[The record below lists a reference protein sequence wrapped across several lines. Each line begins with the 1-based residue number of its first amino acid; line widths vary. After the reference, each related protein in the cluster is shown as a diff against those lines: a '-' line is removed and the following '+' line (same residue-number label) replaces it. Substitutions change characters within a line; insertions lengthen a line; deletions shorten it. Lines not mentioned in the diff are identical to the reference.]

1 MAKSLEFAKGR
12 LPYASEVFGTYRPM
26 IGWASKRKNDRL
38 TRDLTESLSPILK
51 EILAKYVTGNR
62 YGGPPD
68 DRHVEEFDLGRL
80 ATAAQPRVVPA
91 DSGTFLIPELQRI
104 ILQRLDGHPV
114 PTDPGE
120 WSGLVNEESVR
131 EAYGNSDLGAIG
143 AWHRWSATLWDLP
156 PRPGESETARSH
168 RIFDVMYAVIDR
180 ESRLGAALIDL
191 ANQGS
196 VEVLSALLFAPTPD
210 PEDVLEQFRA
220 LQKRLNDPFLN
231 FDPRDGLTG
240 VSVSPLGIVHY
251 FRQYFFELDTFLGPA
266 VGHVWLTPGTTV
278 ELIESSTRRT
288 LIEQT
293 VEIEQVTI
301 QKREIEDRRQEDVS
315 DAVQQENRSDSKLG
329 FSTTVNQS
337 WPTGDATATGSFN
350 LDTTQ
355 SEARDTTYKR
365 MREQSEKLSS
375 EIRSSYKS
383 TFKTVTETTDVSSK
397 RYVISN
403 PGTTLQNYE
412 LRRKM
417 RRVAVQVQD
426 IGTYLCWE
434 TFVDD
439 PACELGLANL
449 VHIAKQP
456 DITPPPYPTDLPT
469 PESKSGIPFDVKVAW
484 AGKDDRVGEPG
495 HAANRPE
502 GILLGHRKITV
513 DVPDGYAFELQ
524 PGQVF
529 QLQCLSARG
538 EGQFGSKQYLAKY
551 LGGNDIEVILGW
563 GQNGLRWTHNV
574 DIDLRGTVTLA
585 PTPTLLDHIA
595 KANEAARAKVD
606 QAALAQQAKAAEAAF
621 YAAAQERIELAS
633 SIRRRRFEDL
643 REEER
648 TVVYRR
654 LIADLMAAPATARD
668 PNHWYK
674 FASPTQRHAYATV
687 LNAIFDIDRMLY
699 FVAPEWWQPRQRSG
713 LVIGD
718 GTYEFGPD
726 KIVAWNSDS
735 RPDNYLI
742 TGKSEPARLGSSL
755 GWLLQLDGDDQRN
768 RFLNASWV
776 RAVIPVRPG
785 KEEAAINWLTKA
797 DVEGTEGL
805 GFSYAG
811 TDEEAEEIIDGLAD
825 TAEPA
830 QDPPTVGDAI
840 RYLCKKVGEKHVEG
854 RKESLF
860 PARDGI
866 ADGDKVWATPI
877 DKVYEHGFYPLER
890 SFRDSP
896 TESPADGKST
906 NFQIMA
912 QWTEVL
918 PTDQIVPVEVKYD
931 PISGRQIGVTE
942 EPE

>member
-1 MAKSLEFAKGR
+1 MPRESLEFAIGR
-12 LPYASEVFGTYRPM
+12 LPYASELFGTYRPM
-26 IGWASKRKNDRL
+26 IGWASKRKTDRI
-38 TRDLTESLSPILK
+38 TRDLGASLSPLMK
-51 EILAKYVTGNR
+51 EILAKYVSGNS

-68 DRHVEEFDLGRL
+68 DRHVESFDLGRL
-80 ATAAQPRVVPA
+80 ATSAKPRVVPA
-91 DSGTFLIPELQRI
+91 DSGTFIIPELQRI
-104 ILQRLDGHPV
+104 ILERLGDRPI
-114 PTDPGE
+114 PTGADE
-120 WSGLVNEESVR
+120 WRELVNDDTVR
-131 EAYGNSDLGAIG
+131 EAYGNSDRATIR
-143 AWHRWSATLWDLP
+143 AWSEWANALWDQNP
-156 PRPGESETARSH
+156 QRPGESPGQHSQRV
-168 RIFDVMYAVIDR
+168 FDLMYAVIDR

-191 ANQGS
+191 ANAGA
-196 VEVLSALLFAPTPD
+196 VEVLSSLLFAPAPD
-210 PEDVLEQFRA
+210 PEEVFAQFKA
-220 LQKRLNDPFLN
+220 LQDRLNDPFLN
-231 FDPRDGLTG
+231 FDPRDGLSG
-240 VSVSPLGIVHY
+240 VGVSPLGIVHY
-251 FRQYFFELDTFLGPA
+251 FRQFFFELDTFLGPA

-278 ELIESSTRRT
+278 ELIESSTRRH
-288 LIEQT
+288 LVEQT
-293 VEIEQVTI
+293 VEIEQSSTT
-301 QKREIEDRRQEDVS
+301 KRGIVDKRQEDVS
-315 DAVQQENRSDSKLG
+315 QAVKEENKSDSKLG

-337 WPTGDATATGSFN
+337 WPTGDATATGTFN
-350 LDTTQ
+350 LDNTQ

-365 MREQSEKLSS
+365 MREQSEKLST

-403 PGTTLQNYE
+403 PGTKLQNYE

-417 RRVAVQVQD
+417 RRVGVQVQD

-439 PACELGLANL
+439 PARELGLANL

-469 PESKSGIPFDVKVAW
+469 PERKPGIPFDVKVAW
-484 AGKDDRVGEPG
+484 AGENNRVGHKG

-513 DVPDGYAFELQ
+513 DVPDGYAFELK

-538 EGQFGSKQYLAKY
+538 EGQFGSYQYLAKY
-551 LGGNDIEVILGW
+551 LGDANIEVILGW
-563 GQNGLRWTHNV
+563 GQGGLKW
-574 DIDLRGTVTLA
+574 DKPQEIDLRGSVSLA
-585 PTPTLLDHIA
+585 PTPTFLQEVAAANKAARSKVDLDVQAA
-595 KANEAARAKVD
+595 KA
-606 QAALAQQAKAAEAAF
+606 KATEAAF
-621 YAAAQERIELAS
+621 YAAAQERIELAAS
-633 SIRRRRFEDL
+633 LKKRRFEDL

-654 LIADLMAAPATARD
+654 LIADLMAGSASN
-668 PNHWYK
+668 PNHWYEN
-674 FASPTQRHAYATV
+674 ASNRQRHAYATV

-699 FVAPEWWQPRQRSG
+699 FVAPEWWKPRARSG
-713 LVIGD
+713 LVVGD

-726 KIVAWNSDS
+726 KVVAWSGQA
-735 RPDNYLI
+735 REDNYLI

-776 RAVIPVRPG
+776 RAVMPVRPG
-785 KEEAAINWLTKA
+785 KEEAAMNWLTKA

-805 GFSYAG
+805 GFTYAG
-811 TDEEAEEIIDGLAD
+811 SPEEAVEIIDGLAG

-840 RYLCKKVGEKHVEG
+840 RYLCKRVGEKHVEG
-854 RKESLF
+854 RTVALF
-860 PARDGI
+860 PDRSGI
-866 ADGDKVWATPI
+866 DDGDKVWATPI

-890 SFRDSP
+890 SFKATPTTSP
-896 TESPADGKST
+896 EEGAST

-918 PTDQIVPVEVKYD
+918 PTDQIVPVEVAYD
-931 PISGRQIGVTE
+931 PITGRQIPIAE
-942 EPE
+942 

>member
-1 MAKSLEFAKGR
+1 MDRITHTQKIGHSRR
-12 LPYASEVFGTYRPM
+12 LPYSSELFGTYRPL

-38 TRDLTESLSPILK
+38 TRDLTDSLSPLLK
-51 EILAKYVTGNR
+51 EILAKYTTGNR
-62 YGGPPD
+62 YAGPPN
-68 DRHVEEFDLGRL
+68 DRQVEEFDLGRL
-80 ATAAQPRVVPA
+80 ATASRPRVTPA
-91 DSGTFLIPELQRI
+91 DSGTFLAPELQRI
-104 ILQRLDGHPV
+104 ILQRLDGRPV

-120 WSGLVNEESVR
+120 WHGLVNEETVR
-131 EAYGNSDLGAIG
+131 EAYGNQDLGAIG
-143 AWHRWSATLWDLP
+143 AWHRWSSSLWDLP
-156 PRPGESETARSH
+156 PHQGESESARSR
-168 RIFDVMYAVIDR
+168 RIFDVIYAVIDR

-191 ANQGS
+191 AKEGS
-196 VEVLSALLFAPTPD
+196 VELLSSLLFAPAQD
-210 PEDVLEQFRA
+210 PEDVLAQFRA

-231 FDPRDGLTG
+231 FDPRDGLSG

-288 LIEQT
+288 VVEHT
-293 VEIEQVTI
+293 VEIETATV
-301 QKREIEDRRQEDVS
+301 QKREVEDRRQEDMS
-315 DAVQQENRSDSKLG
+315 DAVKQENRSDSKLG
-329 FSTTVNQS
+329 FSTTINQS
-337 WPTGDATATGSFN
+337 WPTGDATATGSFS

-355 SEARDTTYKR
+355 AEARETTYKR
-365 MREQSEKLSS
+365 MREQSEKLSA
-375 EIRSSYKS
+375 ELRSSYKS

-403 PGTTLQNYE
+403 PGKKLQNYE
-412 LRRKM
+412 LRRKV

-439 PACELGLANL
+439 PAHELGLANL

-469 PESKSGIPFDVKVAW
+469 PERKSGIPFDVKVAW
-484 AGKDDRVGEPG
+484 AGEERRVGAPG
-495 HAANRPE
+495 DSANRPE

-524 PGQVF
+524 ASQIF
-529 QLQCLSARG
+529 QLQCISARG
-538 EGQFGSKQYLAKY
+538 EGQFSSYQYLAKY
-551 LGGNDIEVILGW
+551 LGGNDVEIILGW
-563 GQNGLRWTHNV
+563 GQGGLDWNHTV

-585 PTPTLLDHIA
+585 PTQTLLEHIA
-595 KANEAARAKVD
+595 NANEEARKKVD
-606 QAALAQQAKAAEAAF
+606 EAALAQKEKATEADF

-633 SIRRRRFEDL
+633 SIRPRRFEDL

-654 LIADLMAAPATARD
+654 LIADLMAGTVRD

-674 FASPTQRHAYATV
+674 SASPTQRHAYATV

-699 FVAPEWWQPRQRSG
+699 FVAPEWWQPRRRSG
-713 LVIGD
+713 LVVGD

-726 KIVAWNSDS
+726 KIVAWSS
-735 RPDNYLI
+735 VPRPDNYLI
-742 TGKSEPARLGSSL
+742 TSKSEPARLGSSL

-785 KEEAAINWLTKA
+785 KEEAAMNWLTKA

-805 GFSYAG
+805 GFRYAG
-811 TDEEAEEIIDGLAD
+811 TEEEANEIIDGLAD
-825 TAEPA
+825 TAEPV

-840 RYLCKKVGEKHVEG
+840 RYLCKRVGEKHVEG
-854 RKESLF
+854 RKEALF

-896 TESPADGKST
+896 TEQPAEGKST

-918 PTDQIVPVEVKYD
+918 PTDQIVPVEVRYD
-931 PISGRQIGVTE
+931 PITGRQLPPKE
-942 EPE
+942 

>member
-1 MAKSLEFAKGR
+1 MPNESLDFAKGR
-12 LPYASEVFGTYRPM
+12 LPYASELFGTYRPM
-26 IGWASKRKNDRL
+26 IGWASKRKTDRI
-38 TRDLTESLSPILK
+38 TRDLTQSLSPLLK
-51 EILAKYVTGNR
+51 GILAKYVTGNR
-62 YGGPPD
+62 YGGPPE

-80 ATAAQPRVVPA
+80 ATVSRPRVTPA
-91 DSGTFLIPELQRI
+91 DSGTFVIPELQRI
-104 ILQRLDGHPV
+104 ILVRLGDRPI
-114 PTDPGE
+114 PTSPDE
-120 WSGLVNEESVR
+120 WRELVNDETVR

-143 AWHRWSATLWDLP
+143 AWSRWSNELWNANP
-156 PRPGESETARSH
+156 ARAGESPSAH
-168 RIFDVMYAVIDR
+168 AKRIFDLMYAVIDR

-191 ANQGS
+191 ANTGA
-196 VEVLSALLFAPTPD
+196 VEVLSSLLFAPTPD
-210 PEDVLEQFRA
+210 EGTILEQFKA
-220 LQKRLNDPFLN
+220 LQEKLNDPFLN
-231 FDPRDGLTG
+231 FDPRDGLSG

-266 VGHVWLTPGTTV
+266 VGHVWLTPGSTV

-288 LIEQT
+288 VVEQT
-293 VEIEQVTI
+293 VEVEQESTTR
-301 QKREIEDRRQEDVS
+301 RESEDKRQEDVS
-315 DAVQQENRSDSKLG
+315 DGVKQENKSDSKLG

-365 MREQSEKLSS
+365 MREQTEKISQ

-383 TFKTVTETTDVSSK
+383 TFKTTTESTDVSSK

-403 PGTTLQNYE
+403 PGRKLQNYE

-439 PACELGLANL
+439 PARELGLANL

-469 PESKSGIPFDVKVAW
+469 PERKPGIPFDVKVSW
-484 AGKDDRVGEPG
+484 AGEDRRVGAPG
-495 HAANRPE
+495 DAANRPE
-502 GILLGHRKITV
+502 GILLGHRKIPV

-529 QLQCLSARG
+529 QLQCVSARG
-538 EGQFGSKQYLAKY
+538 EGHFDSYQYLAKY
-551 LGGNDIEVILGW
+551 LGGSDIEVILGW
-563 GQNGLRWTHNV
+563 GQGGLDWDEPN
-574 DIDLRGTVTLA
+574 DIDLRGTVALA
-585 PTPTLLDHIA
+585 PTQALRDHIA
-595 KANEAARAKVD
+595 NANKEARAKVD
-606 QAALAQQAKAAEAAF
+606 QAVIEQRAKATEAAF
-621 YAAAQERIELAS
+621 YAAAQERIELAAS
-633 SIRRRRFEDL
+633 LKKRRFEDL

-654 LIADLMAAPATARD
+654 LIADLMAGNSTD

-674 FASPTQRHAYATV
+674 AASPRQRHAYATV

-699 FVAPEWWQPRQRSG
+699 FVAAEWWQPRARSG
-713 LVIGD
+713 LVVGD

-726 KIVAWNSDS
+726 KVVAWSGEA
-735 RPDNYLI
+735 REDNYLI

-776 RAVIPVRPG
+776 RAVMPVRPG
-785 KEEAAINWLTKA
+785 KEEAAMSWLTKA

-805 GFSYAG
+805 GFAYAG
-811 TDEEAEEIIDGLAD
+811 NDDEADEIIDGLA
-825 TAEPA
+825 TMPEPA

-840 RYLCKKVGEKHVEG
+840 RYLTKRVRE
-854 RKESLF
+854 
-860 PARDGI
+860 
-866 ADGDKVWATPI
+866 
-877 DKVYEHGFYPLER
+877 
-890 SFRDSP
+890 
-896 TESPADGKST
+896 
-906 NFQIMA
+906 
-912 QWTEVL
+912 
-918 PTDQIVPVEVKYD
+918 
-931 PISGRQIGVTE
+931 
-942 EPE
+942 

>member
-1 MAKSLEFAKGR
+1 MAKSLQFAQGR

-26 IGWASKRKNDRL
+26 IGWASKRKSDRL
-38 TRDLTESLSPILK
+38 TRDLTEALSPLLK

-80 ATAAQPRVVPA
+80 ATAGRPRVAPA
-91 DSGTFLIPELQRI
+91 DSGTLLIPELQRI
-104 ILQRLDGHPV
+104 VLERLDGQPV

-120 WSGLVNEESVR
+120 WGALVNEETVR
-131 EAYGNSDLGAIG
+131 EAYGNQDLGAIG
-143 AWHRWSATLWDLP
+143 AWYRWSSSLWEQPAL
-156 PRPGESETARSH
+156 PGESESERS
-168 RIFDVMYAVIDR
+168 RRLFDVTYAVIDR

-191 ANQGS
+191 ANEGS
-196 VEVLSALLFAPTPD
+196 AEVLSSLLFAPAPD
-210 PEDVLEQFRA
+210 PQDVLEQYRA
-220 LQKRLNDPFLN
+220 LQKRLRDPFLN
-231 FDPRDGLTG
+231 FDPRNGLTG

-288 LIEQT
+288 LMEQT
-293 VEIEQVTI
+293 VEIEQETI
-301 QKREIEDRRQEDVS
+301 QKREAEDRRQEDVS
-315 DAVQQENRSDSKLG
+315 DAVKQENRSDSKLG
-329 FSTTVNQS
+329 FSATLNQS
-337 WPTGDATATGSFN
+337 WPTGDASATGSFN

-365 MREQSEKLSS
+365 LREQSEKLSS

-383 TFKTVTETTDVSSK
+383 TFKTITETTDVSSK

-439 PACELGLANL
+439 PARELGLANL

-469 PESKSGIPFDVKVAW
+469 PERKSGIPFDVKVAW
-484 AGKDDRVGEPG
+484 AGEDRRVGAPG
-495 HAANRPE
+495 DGANRPE

-529 QLQCLSARG
+529 QLQCISARG
-538 EGQFGSKQYLAKY
+538 EGQFGSYQYLAKY
-551 LGGNDIEVILGW
+551 LGGNDVEVILGW
-563 GQNGLRWTHNV
+563 GQGGLDWDHTV

-585 PTPTLLDHIA
+585 PTQAMLNHINA
-595 KANEAARAKVD
+595 ANQEARAKVD
-606 QAALAQQAKAAEAAF
+606 QALLEQKAKAIETAF

-633 SIRRRRFEDL
+633 SLRQRRFEDL

-654 LIADLMAAPATARD
+654 LIGDLMAGNATD
-668 PNHWYK
+668 PDHWYK
-674 FASPTQRHAYATV
+674 SASPAQRHAYATV

-699 FVAPEWWQPRQRSG
+699 FVAPEWWQPRRRSG

-726 KIVAWNSDS
+726 KIVAWDS
-735 RPDNYLI
+735 QPRPDNYLI

-785 KEEAAINWLTKA
+785 KEEAAINWLAKA

-805 GFSYAG
+805 GFNYAG
-811 TDEEAEEIIDGLAD
+811 NDEEADEITEGLSD
-825 TAEPA
+825 TAQPA

-840 RYLCKKVGEKHVEG
+840 RYLCKKISEKHVEG

-866 ADGDKVWATPI
+866 SEGDKVWATPI

-896 TESPADGKST
+896 TETPTDGVSP
-906 NFQIMA
+906 NFQVMA
-912 QWTEVL
+912 EWTEVL
-918 PTDQIVPVEVKYD
+918 PTDQIVPVEVAYD
-931 PISGRQIGVTE
+931 PVSGRQV
-942 EPE
+942 PLNN